1 MRVNFWSCPHVRG
14 KECPHD
20 RGRECPHVRGRECCC
35 SFFMTALSDLH
46 ASYWFAHAGQ
56 PFCIQTAAAQS
67 PPSRL
72 CALPA
77 HDTRRHASNPSPDG
91 ATTVAAEAD
100 ASSVNVRPEAS
111 FSSSP
116 SFGIPT
122 VLSSTASS
130 RNVSASCSMPRALP
144 SSLKSARTF
153 RQLLLLHELQLL
165 LLHELDLLCS

>member
-1 MRVNFWSCPHVRG
+1 MLVIGLTTLGNPHALRLLLRS
-14 KECPHD
+14 PH
-20 RGRECPHVRGRECCC
+20 
-35 SFFMTALSDLH
+35 
-46 ASYWFAHAGQ
+46 
-56 PFCIQTAAAQS
+56 
-67 PPSRL
+67 PSRL

-77 HDTRRHASNPSPDG
+77 HDTRRHAGNPSPDG

-100 ASSVNVRPEAS
+100 ASSVNVKPEAS

-130 RNVSASCSMPRALP
+130 RNVSASYSMPRALP

-153 RQLLLLHELQLL
+153 RQLLLLHELQRLL
-165 LLHELDLLCS
+165 PHELGLLCS

>member
-1 MRVNFWSCPHVRG
+1 MLVSFWNRSHVRGRECPHVQ
-14 KECPHD
+14 
-20 RGRECPHVRGRECCC
+20 GRECPHVRGRQCCC
-35 SFFMTALSDLH
+35 SFFMTAISDLH
-46 ASYWFAHAGQ
+46 ASYWFNHTGQ
-56 PFCIQTAAAQS
+56 PSCTQTALAQS

-77 HDTRRHASNPSPDG
+77 HDTRRHAGNPSPDG

-122 VLSSTASS
+122 MLSSTASS
-130 RNVSASCSMPRALP
+130 RNVSASYSMPRALP